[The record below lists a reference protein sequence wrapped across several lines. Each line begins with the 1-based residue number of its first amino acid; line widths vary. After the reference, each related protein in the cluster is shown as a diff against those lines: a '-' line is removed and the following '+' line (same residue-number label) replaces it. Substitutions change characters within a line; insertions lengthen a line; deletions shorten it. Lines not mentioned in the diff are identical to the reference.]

1 MWTEPT
7 LENLIIQFACC
18 RDKMTYIDFPIGQTY
33 REYQSE
39 QVLFLRTQQAVPFLI
54 CSTFYESVEPGMD

>member
-1 MWTEPT
+1 
-7 LENLIIQFACC
+7 
-18 RDKMTYIDFPIGQTY
+18 MTYIDFPIGQTY

-39 QVLFLRTQQAVPFLI
+39 QVLFLITQQAVPFLI